1 MGFPLF
7 FSVCVVRKKK
17 VECLFVELGWS
28 QLWTHPVTCGAIL
41 RDQGLG
47 LEGFPPEEDQEV
59 KGPTEKVNER
69 EERGKVKGMEVRN
82 YTLGSTPESKGK
94 NVESGAIDIC
104 KERKTA
110 RH

>member
-1 MGFPLF
+1 M
-7 FSVCVVRKKK
+7 
-17 VECLFVELGWS
+17 
-28 QLWTHPVTCGAIL
+28 
-41 RDQGLG
+41 
-47 LEGFPPEEDQEV
+47 